1 VAVALRDFLKQKM
14 RTATITPST
23 TTPPTTPP
31 AMGPAIDE
39 ELGDV
44 VGEAVI
50 EVATVMVV
58 IRDGDEVVDVVEAVI
73 ASSGTIK
80 LAGQ

>member
-1 VAVALRDFLKQKM
+1 
-14 RTATITPST
+14 
-23 TTPPTTPP
+23 
-31 AMGPAIDE
+31 
-39 ELGDV
+39 
-44 VGEAVI
+44 
-50 EVATVMVV
+50 VMVV